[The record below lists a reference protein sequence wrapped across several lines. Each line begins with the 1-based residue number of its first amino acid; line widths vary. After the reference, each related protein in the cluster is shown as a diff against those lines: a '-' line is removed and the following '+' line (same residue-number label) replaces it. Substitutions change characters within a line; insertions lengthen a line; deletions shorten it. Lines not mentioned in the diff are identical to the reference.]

1 MKGQCHREL
10 YQVRKEQLAIYEQ
23 LSQTNQIDL
32 YYADETHISETGY
45 VPYGWQ
51 HKEENVFIPIQKGKR
66 LNCFGLLTRDM
77 SFHYALTNENINATF
92 VLNYLD
98 SLSHNLAKLTVIV
111 MDNASVHHA
120 KMIQDRLPIWQER
133 GLFICYLPPY
143 SPHLNIIERLWKE
156 VKQAWLRP
164 RDYISFD
171 SLSYAVNRVF
181 ANIGTSLSLNF
192 SSFKV

>member
-1 MKGQCHREL
+1 
-10 YQVRKEQLAIYEQ
+10 
-23 LSQTNQIDL
+23 
-32 YYADETHISETGY
+32 
-45 VPYGWQ
+45 
-51 HKEENVFIPIQKGKR
+51 
-66 LNCFGLLTRDM
+66 M

-98 SLSHNLAKLTVIV
+98 SFSHIV

-171 SLSYAVNRVF
+171 SLSYAANRVF